1 MRAVL
6 EPTNKKLF
14 LWLDVMAMMRPW
26 INIALILWLCDLT
39 ALVYGC
45 GDGER
50 PRDLIEQILDSDYVV
65 YGRVVERVSAGRS
78 TPGLYEAV
86 MELGCTL
93 KGATLPSTIRVLAGN
108 LLYTPNLIQE

>member
-6 EPTNKKLF
+6 EPSNKKLF

-65 YGRVVERVSAGRS
+65 YGRVVERVSVGRS

-93 KGATLPSTIRVLAGN
+93 KGAPLPSTIRVLAGN
-108 LLYTPNLIQE
+108 LPLTLYKSKS